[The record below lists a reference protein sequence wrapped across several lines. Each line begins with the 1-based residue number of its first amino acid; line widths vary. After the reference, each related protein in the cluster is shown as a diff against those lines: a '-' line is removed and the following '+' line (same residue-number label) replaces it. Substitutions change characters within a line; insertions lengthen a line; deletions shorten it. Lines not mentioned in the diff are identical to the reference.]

1 MLKEAFQDLNR
12 LRQIASAVARHGFGA
27 YLDSARLPRREAAVL
42 REGARAAGAP
52 PPEPDH
58 KTAARFRQLLL
69 DLGPTFIKLGQL
81 LSARPDMLPSHWVD
95 ELSELQDSV
104 PPISLAEVRREIER
118 SLERPL
124 AEVFAW
130 LDERPLASA
139 SIAQVHRARTHEGQD
154 VVVKVQR
161 PGTRQR
167 IESDLPLLY
176 YLAWL
181 LEAVIEETGIYT
193 PTGVIEEFDRSI
205 HEELD
210 FRNEARNATAMREAS
225 RGLPFLV
232 IPAVHDDLSSETVL
246 TMGYVEGV
254 KVSEV
259 TAEAG
264 YDLEEL
270 ARRIIEAA
278 FRQLFEKGVFH
289 GDPHPGNVLVLPG
302 NRIGLLDFGLVGRLT
317 RPMQDVLV
325 LMVVAAALRDP
336 ATLARLLNKIGV
348 PEEHSPVAAFRAD
361 IQSLLDRYTG
371 LTLDEIRATSLLR
384 DLLDLAIRHKIRVP
398 KEYAV
403 LSKAAVAVEGIIRK
417 LYPRMDVLE
426 VGLPYARELL
436 LRRLD
441 PGEAGGALMKSL
453 LGLQTLA
460 EDVPAQLAQILLDV
474 ESGKLR
480 VNVHSESLD
489 RIAAAVRTAG
499 LTLFLGLGAASF
511 TIGAFILLDH
521 AAAGWGG
528 VAWAGIAAM
537 VFASALVGAA
547 LATQLM
553 GRPWRKLSVRRWL
566 RRVGE
571 GPGTSTKA

>member
-1 MLKEAFQDLNR
+1 VLKEAFQDLNR
-12 LRQIASAVARHGFGA
+12 LRQIASVVARHGFGA
-27 YLDSARLPRREAAVL
+27 YLDSTRLPRREAEAL
-42 REGARAAGAP
+42 REGARAAGAT
-52 PPEPDH
+52 PPEPDR

-95 ELSELQDSV
+95 ELSQLQDSV
-104 PPISLAEVRREIER
+104 PPIPLADVRREIER
-118 SLERPL
+118 GLGRPVGEL
-124 AEVFAW
+124 FGW
-130 LDERPLASA
+130 LDDLPLASA
-139 SIAQVHRARTHEGQD
+139 SIAQVHRARTHEGLE

-181 LEAVIEETGIYT
+181 LEAVIEETGVYT
-193 PTGVIEEFDRSI
+193 PTGIIEEFDRSVR
-205 HEELD
+205 EELD
-210 FRNEARNATAMREAS
+210 FRNEARNAAAVREAS

-232 IPAVHDDLSSETVL
+232 IPPVLTDLSGETVL
-246 TMGYVEGV
+246 TMGYVEGI

-259 TAEAG
+259 TAAGG
-264 YDLEEL
+264 YDLEQV
-270 ARRIIEAA
+270 ARHIIEAA
-278 FRQLFEKGVFH
+278 FRQLFEKGIFH

-325 LMVVAAALRDP
+325 LMIVAVALRDP
-336 ATLARLLNKIGV
+336 STLARLLNKIGV

-361 IQSLLDRYTG
+361 IQAMLDRYIG

-403 LSKAAVAVEGIIRK
+403 LSKAAVAVEGIIRR
-417 LYPRMDVLE
+417 LYPKMNILE

-441 PGEAGGALMKSL
+441 PGDAGGALMKSL

-499 LTLFLGLGAASF
+499 LTVFLGIGAASF

-521 AAAGWGG
+521 AAAGWSG
-528 VAWAGIAAM
+528 VAWAGIGAM
-537 VFASALVGAA
+537 AFASALVGAA
-547 LATQLM
+547 LATQLVA
-553 GRPWRKLSVRRWL
+553 RRRKLSVRRWM
-566 RRVGE
+566 RRAG
-571 GPGTSTKA
+571 GGTG